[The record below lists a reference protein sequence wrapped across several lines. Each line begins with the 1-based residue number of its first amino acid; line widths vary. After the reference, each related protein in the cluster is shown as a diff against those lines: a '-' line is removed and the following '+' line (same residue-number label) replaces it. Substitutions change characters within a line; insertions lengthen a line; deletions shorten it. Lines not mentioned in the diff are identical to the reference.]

1 MGSKTPYMEAWVTIQ
16 SLKELVQSTYALQ
29 RAVGGDDLEI
39 PLLERD
45 FSVLSF
51 VLWILEF

>member
-51 VLWILEF
+51 ALWILEF

>member
-1 MGSKTPYMEAWVTIQ
+1 MTAQ

-29 RAVGGDDLEI
+29 RAVGSDDLGI

-51 VLWILEF
+51 ALWVLEF

>member
-1 MGSKTPYMEAWVTIQ
+1 MTIQ